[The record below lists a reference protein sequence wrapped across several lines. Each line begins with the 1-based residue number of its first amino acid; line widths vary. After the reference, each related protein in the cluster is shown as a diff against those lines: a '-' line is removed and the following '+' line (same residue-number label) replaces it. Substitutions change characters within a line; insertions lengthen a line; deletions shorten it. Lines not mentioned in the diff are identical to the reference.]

1 MEKTRNQKYACLLL
15 AVIVMISGICLER
28 VPADAFFSCTKNSTI
43 TRSDSTYKDLSLC
56 RTETL
61 NQREVLNSLCLAKRE
76 GRRGQA
82 RAAAALYFS
91 NADILPHIFQ
101 SNQGKGEETQG
112 YEILCSLVVL
122 TYIHNQDGEK
132 A

>member
-28 VPADAFFSCTKNSTI
+28 VPADAFFSCTENSAI
-43 TRSDSTYKDLSLC
+43 TRSDSTYKDLSVC

-61 NQREVLNSLCLAKRE
+61 NQREVLNSLRLARRD
-76 GRRGQA
+76 GRRGQT
-82 RAAAALYFS
+82 RVVTALFFS
-91 NADILPHIFQ
+91 DADILPHIFQ
-101 SNQGKGEETQG
+101 TTQKRRQENQD
-112 YEILCSLVVL
+112 YEILCSLTVL